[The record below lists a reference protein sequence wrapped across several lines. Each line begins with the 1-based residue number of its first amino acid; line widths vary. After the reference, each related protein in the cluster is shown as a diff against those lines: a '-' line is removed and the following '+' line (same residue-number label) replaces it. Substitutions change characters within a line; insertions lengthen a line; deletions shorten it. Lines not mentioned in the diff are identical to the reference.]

1 MVLLVLVALAG
12 LSAVGYVISIAASAP
27 PLDSLKPR
35 ELGSQ
40 SEVRAADGTRLGF
53 IQSNELRRPVE
64 GNRIPKSLKDATVAI
79 EDERYYHHK
88 GVDYAGIVRAA
99 LKNLSSHKTVQGG
112 STITMQLVR
121 NLYITKERTYQR
133 KIREAKLAEE
143 LENEHS
149 KAWILD
155 KYLNTVPYGTLGG
168 QTAVGVQAA
177 ARVYFGKP
185 VDKLTLRES
194 ALLAGLPQ
202 APSSYSPVRDPE
214 KAEARRNEV
223 LAKMAQLKMVTPQAA
238 STAMKR
244 GLGVKRSRY
253 FTSRRESF
261 FFDYV
266 KDELIK
272 EYGVKTVR
280 QGGLRVDTTIDL
292 KKQVKARAAINGR
305 LAGIGPSSAIV
316 TIDPKNGYIKAMA
329 SSADYGKSKFNL
341 AAQGHRQPGS
351 TFKVMALMTAL
362 RKGVDPR
369 TTSYVSKPL
378 KFNDPTWGPI
388 DVQTYGHD
396 YSGSISLEQATLKSD
411 NTVYEQLALDLGP
424 PEIKQ
429 TAYDMG
435 IKTHLD
441 GYPAEALGGLTLGVS
456 PLEMADAYATIASG
470 GYRNRPTAIKKITFP
485 DGKSDLPRR
494 FRVKRTKA
502 FEDWVTAEA
511 TRILKENVQAGHG
524 HEGEHRLPGGRQDRH
539 HRLVQRRVVRRL
551 HPAARDRRLG
561 RLSQRAD
568 RDEHRVPRRL
578 GGGRH
583 VPGRDLGRLHE
594 VDQGQVLRRLQ
605 AREDRRAL
613 HALLRQVRAQR
624 RPRHRRLA
632 LDRLPVRRRRIGD
645 HAGDAHD
652 ARRRTR
658 ARSPRATARS
668 RSTPTS
674 TNRRRRGPRPLR
686 PPRTAA
692 PWRPRPD
699 HGHRGPAWY
708 KPAVVRPR
716 GGLSMHEGSARQHHL
731 AHMDSQSEEV
741 LYGNWCREVVQRRE
755 GLRVHHPG

>member
-1 MVLLVLVALAG
+1 MVVLVLVALAG

-53 IQSNELRRPVE
+53 IQSNELRRPVL
-64 GNRIPKSLKDATVAI
+64 GNQIPKTLKDATVAI

-88 GVDYAGIVRAA
+88 GVDYAGVVRAA
-99 LKNLSSHKTVQGG
+99 VKNLSSHKTVQGG
-112 STITMQLVR
+112 STITMQLIR

-143 LENEHS
+143 LENKND

-185 VDKLTLRES
+185 VAKLTLRES

-223 LAKMAQLKMVTPQAA
+223 LAKMAQLKMITPEAA
-238 STAMKR
+238 SAASKR
-244 GLGVKRSRY
+244 GLGVKPSRY

-292 KKQVKARAAINGR
+292 KKQQEARAAINGR

-369 TTSYVSKPL
+369 STTYVSKPL

-470 GYRNRPTAIKKITFP
+470 GWRNRPTAITKITFP

-494 FRVKRTKA
+494 FKVKRTKA

-511 TRILKENVQAGHG
+511 TRILVENVKGGTGTRAAIGCPAAGKTGTTDSFNDAWFVGFTPRLATAVWVGYPNAQIQMNTEYHGGSVAGGTFPAEIWSDYMKQAKGKFCGDFKPAKTAAHFAPFFG
-524 HEGEHRLPGGRQDRH
+524 RYARSGGRGTGDSSSTNPQFGNGGTTITPATPTTPAPTTPDTGKKPKSNGKKPFNPDLYESPPQGAPPTQPPPQGNPGG
-539 HRLVQRRVVRRL
+539 
-551 HPAARDRRLG
+551 G
-561 RLSQRAD
+561 
-568 RDEHRVPRRL
+568 
-578 GGGRH
+578 
-583 VPGRDLGRLHE
+583 
-594 VDQGQVLRRLQ
+594 
-605 AREDRRAL
+605 
-613 HALLRQVRAQR
+613 
-624 RPRHRRLA
+624 
-632 LDRLPVRRRRIGD
+632 
-645 HAGDAHD
+645 
-652 ARRRTR
+652 
-658 ARSPRATARS
+658 
-668 RSTPTS
+668 
-674 TNRRRRGPRPLR
+674 
-686 PPRTAA
+686 TAA
-692 PWRPRPD
+692 PTP
-699 HGHRGPAWY
+699 
-708 KPAVVRPR
+708 
-716 GGLSMHEGSARQHHL
+716 
-731 AHMDSQSEEV
+731 
-741 LYGNWCREVVQRRE
+741 
-755 GLRVHHPG
+755 

>member
-1 MVLLVLVALAG
+1 MVVLVLIALAG

-53 IQSNELRRPVE
+53 IQSNELRRPVQ
-64 GNRIPKSLKDATVAI
+64 GTQIPKTLKDATVAI
-79 EDERYYHHK
+79 EDQRYYHHK
-88 GVDYAGIVRAA
+88 GVDYAGVVRAA

-133 KIREAKLAEE
+133 KIKEAKLAEE

-149 KAWILD
+149 KSWILD
-155 KYLNTVPYGTLGG
+155 KYLNTVPYGTIGG

-185 VDKLTLRES
+185 VTQLTLRES
-194 ALLAGLPQ
+194 AMLAGLPQ
-202 APSSYSPVRDPE
+202 APSAYSPVRDPE
-214 KAEARRNEV
+214 KAETRRNEV
-223 LAKMAQLKMVTPQAA
+223 LAKMAQLKMITPETAA
-238 STAMKR
+238 AAEKR
-244 GLGVKRSRY
+244 GLGVHTSRY

-280 QGGLRVDTTIDL
+280 EGGLRVDTTIEL
-292 KKQVKARAAINGR
+292 KKQQQARAAINGR
-305 LAGIGPSSAIV
+305 LAGVGPSSAIV

-369 TTSYVSKPL
+369 TTTYVSKPL

-396 YSGSISLEQATLKSD
+396 YSGSINLEQATLKSD

-470 GYRNRPTAIKKITFP
+470 GYRNRPTAITKITFP
-485 DGKSDLPRR
+485 DGKSDLPPR
-494 FRVKRTKA
+494 FKVKRTKA
-502 FEDWVTAEA
+502 FEDGVTAEA
-511 TRILKENVQAGHG
+511 TRILQENIKEGTGTRANIGCPAGGKTGTTDEFNDAWFVGFTPRLATAVWVGYPNAQIQMKTEYHG
-524 HEGEHRLPGGRQDRH
+524 GSVAGGTFPAEIWHDYMSVAKGKYCGDFPKPKQPIHFSPFFGKYSRSGGRDTG
-539 HRLVQRRVVRRL
+539 
-551 HPAARDRRLG
+551 DSSKD
-561 RLSQRAD
+561 SQFGT
-568 RDEHRVPRRL
+568 
-578 GGGRH
+578 GG
-583 VPGRDLGRLHE
+583 
-594 VDQGQVLRRLQ
+594 
-605 AREDRRAL
+605 
-613 HALLRQVRAQR
+613 
-624 RPRHRRLA
+624 
-632 LDRLPVRRRRIGD
+632 
-645 HAGDAHD
+645 
-652 ARRRTR
+652 TNY
-658 ARSPRATARS
+658 
-668 RSTPTS
+668 STPTS
-674 TNRRRRGPRPLR
+674 PVTPAPSTPATPKKDKGGKKGFNPDLYES
-686 PPRTAA
+686 PPQAPPAA
-692 PWRPRPD
+692 P
-699 HGHRGPAWY
+699 
-708 KPAVVRPR
+708 KPAPSDP
-716 GGLSMHEGSARQHHL
+716 GGGAP
-731 AHMDSQSEEV
+731 A
-741 LYGNWCREVVQRRE
+741 
-755 GLRVHHPG
+755 PTP

>member
-1 MVLLVLVALAG
+1 MVVLVLVALAG
-12 LSAVGYVISIAASAP
+12 LSAVGYVISIASSAP

-53 IQSNELRRPVE
+53 IQSNELRRPVQ
-64 GNRIPKSLKDATVAI
+64 GNQIPKTLKDATVAI

-99 LKNLSSHKTVQGG
+99 VKNLSSHKTVQGG

-149 KAWILD
+149 KEWILD

-177 ARVYFGKP
+177 SRVYFGKP
-185 VDKLTLRES
+185 VTKLTLRES
-194 ALLAGLPQ
+194 AMLAGLPQ

-214 KAEARRNEV
+214 KAEQRRNEV
-223 LAKMAQLKMVTPQAA
+223 LAKMAQLKMITPEVAA
-238 STAMKR
+238 ATEKR
-244 GLGVKRSRY
+244 GLGVHTSRY

-292 KKQVKARAAINGR
+292 KKQQQARAAINGR
-305 LAGIGPSSAIV
+305 LAGVGPSSAIV
-316 TIDPKNGYIKAMA
+316 TIDPKNGWIKAMA

-362 RKGVDPR
+362 RKGVNPR
-369 TTSYVSKPL
+369 STSYVSKPL
-378 KFNDPTWGPI
+378 KFNDPAWGPI

-396 YSGSISLEQATLKSD
+396 YSGSINLEQATLKSD
-411 NTVYEQLALDLGP
+411 NTVYMQLALDLGP

-435 IKTHLD
+435 IRTHLD
-441 GYPAEALGGLTLGVS
+441 GYPAESLGGLTLGVS
-456 PLEMADAYATIASG
+456 PLEMANAYATIASG

-485 DGKSDLPRR
+485 DGKADLPRR
-494 FRVKRTKA
+494 FKVKRTKA

-511 TRILKENVQAGHG
+511 TRILVENVK
-524 HEGEHRLPGGRQDRH
+524 GGTGTKANIGC
-539 HRLVQRRVVRRL
+539 
-551 HPAARDRRLG
+551 PAAGKTGTTDSFNDAWFVGFTPRLATAVWVG
-561 RLSQRAD
+561 YPNAQIEMTTEYHGGSVAGGTFPAEIWSDYMKQAKGKFCGDFKPAKTPPQFTPFHGKYAR
-568 RDEHRVPRRL
+568 
-578 GGGRH
+578 GGGRNT
-583 VPGRDLGRLHE
+583 G
-594 VDQGQVLRRLQ
+594 
-605 AREDRRAL
+605 
-613 HALLRQVRAQR
+613 
-624 RPRHRRLA
+624 
-632 LDRLPVRRRRIGD
+632 GD
-645 HAGDAHD
+645 STTDAFGNS
-652 ARRRTR
+652 T
-658 ARSPRATARS
+658 SPDPAAT
-668 RSTPTS
+668 TPTTPAPTTPD
-674 TNRRRRGPRPLR
+674 TNKQDKPDKGKFNPDLYES
-686 PPRTAA
+686 PPQGAPPTAKDPGGGAEA
-692 PWRPRPD
+692 PD
-699 HGHRGPAWY
+699 G
-708 KPAVVRPR
+708 
-716 GGLSMHEGSARQHHL
+716 
-731 AHMDSQSEEV
+731 
-741 LYGNWCREVVQRRE
+741 
-755 GLRVHHPG
+755 